1 MTLTPPE
8 GYRPCVGIFLL
19 NSNNGIFVGER
30 LDTPDAWQMPQ
41 GGIDEGEKP
50 EEALYRELYEETGI
64 KRDKVEI
71 LSVSQKWLVYHIPH
85 VYQRFNK
92 KYDGAM
98 QKWFLLKFIGIN
110 SDVNLN
116 AFSHAEFD
124 GWKWADKKTAITS
137 VVRFKKA
144 VYESIF
150 DEFAD
155 VLKGLKDN

>member
-1 MTLTPPE
+1 MRKNLFF
-8 GYRPCVGIFLL
+8 IFL
-19 NSNNGIFVGER
+19 I
-30 LDTPDAWQMPQ
+30 T
-41 GGIDEGEKP
+41 
-50 EEALYRELYEETGI
+50 
-64 KRDKVEI
+64 
-71 LSVSQKWLVYHIPH
+71 
-85 VYQRFNK
+85 
-92 KYDGAM
+92 
-98 QKWFLLKFIGIN
+98 FLLSCGGPKLDEQAIKEKQLGIN

>member
-1 MTLTPPE
+1 MNKKN
-8 GYRPCVGIFLL
+8 YRKGVGIVVVYDQGQFFL
-19 NSNNGIFVGER
+19 GIRIGAQ
-30 LDTPDAWQMPQ
+30 AWQFPQ

>member
-1 MTLTPPE
+1 M
-8 GYRPCVGIFLL
+8 
-19 NSNNGIFVGER
+19 
-30 LDTPDAWQMPQ
+30 
-41 GGIDEGEKP
+41 
-50 EEALYRELYEETGI
+50 
-64 KRDKVEI
+64 
-71 LSVSQKWLVYHIPH
+71 SQKWLVYHIPH
-85 VYQRFNK
+85 LYQRFNK

>member
-1 MTLTPPE
+1 MNKKN
-8 GYRPCVGIFLL
+8 YRKGVGIVVVNDQGQFFL
-19 NSNNGIFVGER
+19 GKRIGAH
-30 LDTPDAWQMPQ
+30 AWQFPQ
-41 GGIDEGEKP
+41 GGIDDGEKP

-64 KRDKVEI
+64 KKDKVEI
-71 LSVSQKWLVYHIPH
+71 LSISQKWLVYHIPH

>member
-1 MTLTPPE
+1 
-8 GYRPCVGIFLL
+8 
-19 NSNNGIFVGER
+19 
-30 LDTPDAWQMPQ
+30 
-41 GGIDEGEKP
+41 
-50 EEALYRELYEETGI
+50 
-64 KRDKVEI
+64 
-71 LSVSQKWLVYHIPH
+71 
-85 VYQRFNK
+85 
-92 KYDGAM
+92 
-98 QKWFLLKFIGIN
+98 LKFIGIN

-137 VVRFKKA
+137 VVRFKKT